1 MSGATGSMCFAF
13 TTTMNPST
21 VRTLIWEAID
31 GPGGERLQS
40 VQVAVRKKFPL
51 CYKVI
56 LFTPFKRS

>member
-1 MSGATGSMCFAF
+1 
-13 TTTMNPST
+13 MNPST